1 MYKRQEAEVKEELK
15 NTANLQK
22 NYGHSEIHSL
32 DKTQIQNIIGS
43 NSYVGGSIDWRSAH
57 LHPLNF
63 AFGLAD
69 AASDLGVDIF
79 ENSLVDKITYGNKN
93 TIYTKHGQVEA
104 NYTIIACNGYLG
116 NLHQGVSKKV
126 MPINNFITATEVL
139 HDDLIKSILAKDIA
153 VADSK
158 FVVNYFRLSS
168 DSRLLF
174 GGGESYGYK
183 FPNNLDATV
192 RKPLSLIHI

>member
-1 MYKRQEAEVKEELK
+1 MEKEYGELAARRLWQIGQDAKELVGSLISKYSINCDFKPGIVHACYSEAEVKEELK

-69 AASDLGVDIF
+69 AASDLGVDL
-79 ENSLVDKITYGNKN
+79 SRSVLVL
-93 TIYTKHGQVEA
+93 
-104 NYTIIACNGYLG
+104 LG
-116 NLHQGVSKKV
+116 LPRLPKV
-126 MPINNFITATEVL
+126 
-139 HDDLIKSILAKDIA
+139 
-153 VADSK
+153 
-158 FVVNYFRLSS
+158 
-168 DSRLLF
+168 
-174 GGGESYGYK
+174 GGGIR
-183 FPNNLDATV
+183 V
-192 RKPLSLIHI
+192 RVGVRGQG